1 MPVQLSA
8 IQGEICVRMMR
19 RHRDHCRNSASS
31 LMIAIASTAML
42 LGTGAAQAVDITNGS
57 TLTVNQD
64 SDFGAAGPVNFTGSG
79 GTVNFTASFVSDR
92 NFRFAAGSTGTL
104 TVGAGLTDQIG
115 SASGTGTLVKDGAG
129 TLKIKNGID
138 VGSVVV
144 NAGILDFSGLI
155 VADDM
160 TVNNGGAVAFS
171 QTVNMEYKNVISG
184 TGGLIKNGSNRL
196 ELWGQNTYTGT
207 TYINGG
213 TLQLGDLTGTGSGDS
228 TTYYGAIAGDVV
240 NNGVLDFYQYRKAD
254 TAPAPAPAGTL
265 AITDDAVNF
274 KGQISGT
281 GSVSIRNQMQ
291 LSGNNSYTGGTRLTS
306 AVYITANANLGAAS
320 GDLTFSGGG
329 QIVLGTSFDMARSI
343 HLLGSGRFQQ
353 SQDNM
358 NTTLSG
364 VIDGGGSLTLYTQ
377 GGGKITLTGNN
388 TYTGLTSISGNVQIG
403 NGGTSGS
410 IVGNVQNLG
419 TLTFNRSDTSRYAG
433 RHYGSGQL
441 IKNGTGTLIL
451 TGSNEM
457 TGGTTINAGTLQ
469 IGENDSAT
477 GSINGPITNH
487 GTLQFSGQNIVVSG
501 IISGTGKV
509 VQNGLMTTLSGNN
522 EYSGGTYIERG
533 ILQISSN
540 NNLGGPKSDIYFTG
554 PSTLRLLAAM
564 DSPRA
569 VHLNG
574 AAGTLDT
581 NGFNST
587 FSGPIDGSGTLI
599 KAGAGTL
606 TLTGKNSYTGG
617 TTLTGGTLF
626 LTADDDLGAISGALR
641 FAGGTLLADANNPFS
656 IARPII
662 VDTAGGTIQ
671 TDQDITLAGAISG
684 SGTLAK
690 TGSDRLILS
699 GNSGTFSGDM
709 AVNQGTLIVNGT
721 LGGAVLVNNQSVLG
735 GEGSI
740 LGKTTVKSGG
750 TLAGASGKTLTFGSD
765 LDLQA
770 GSSIHVTLAAAP
782 DTHEMFHVNGDLT
795 LNGVINVDTPQQ
807 PTPGLYRIFQ
817 YDGQLHGNGL
827 LLGTVDGVSG
837 NPDWSVQTAAPHQ
850 VNLLHAPGMEF
861 NFWNG
866 SNTAPNGTINGGDG
880 TWNTTTNNWTNE
892 DGSIVSIWTNDR
904 LAIFEGTAGTVT
916 IANGGSLKT
925 TGLIFMS
932 DGYHLT
938 GDTIALDKVDGN
950 APVIQ
955 VGDFNDDSKA
965 WSATIDTVLTGQDGL
980 HKTGNG
986 TLILTRDA
994 QYSGLTTIA
1003 AGTLQLG
1010 DGHAAGSIDTDVVLA
1025 GTHFDD
1031 AALIF
1036 DRSDDIGF
1044 SHTISGVGEVF
1055 KRGAGTTTFSG
1066 DNSFSGGLNV
1076 EAGTA
1081 KAGIAD
1087 HAFGSGRVKIAS
1099 GATLDLADLNQT
1111 IGGLD
1116 GLNPVDGNGQDGN
1129 ITLGA
1134 GTLTLNQDL
1143 HGDYSGVISGSG
1155 GIIKNGAGDLV

>member
-1 MPVQLSA
+1 MPLELSA
-8 IQGEICVRMMR
+8 IQCEKRVRMMI
-19 RHRDHCRNSASS
+19 RHRNSCRDSASL
-31 LMIAIASTAML
+31 LMIALASTTML
-42 LGTGAAQAVDITNGS
+42 LGTGAALAVDINNGN
-57 TLTVNQD
+57 TLTVGQD
-64 SDFGAAGPVNFTGSG
+64 SDFGAAGDVDFTGTGGSVNFT
-79 GTVNFTASFVSDR
+79 TSFVTAR
-92 NFRFAAGSTGTL
+92 GFRFAAGSTGTL

-115 SASGTGTLVKDGAG
+115 SASGTGTLVKEGAG
-129 TLKIKNGID
+129 TLQIKTRMD

-144 NAGILDFSGLI
+144 NAGILDFAGI
-155 VADDM
+155 TVADDI
-160 TVNNGGAVAFS
+160 TVNNSGAVSFS
-171 QTVNMEYKNVISG
+171 QTTNTEYERVISG

-196 ELWGQNTYTGT
+196 ELWGHNTYTGT

-228 TTYYGAIAGDVV
+228 TTYYGSIVGDVV
-240 NNGVLDFYQYRKAD
+240 NNGVLDFYQYRKSDAA
-254 TAPAPAPAGTL
+254 TGPASNL

-274 KGQISGT
+274 KGQISGS
-281 GSVSIRNQMQ
+281 GSVTIRSYQMQ
-291 LSGNNSYTGGTRLTS
+291 LSGNNSYTGGTRIS
-306 AVYITANANLGAAS
+306 GGVYITSNANLGAAS
-320 GDLTFSGGG
+320 GDITFSGGG
-329 QIVLGTSFDMARSI
+329 QITLGASFDMARSV
-343 HLLGSGRFQQ
+343 HLQGSGRFQQ

-364 VIDGGGSLTLYTQ
+364 VIDGGGGLTLNAQ
-377 GGGKITLTGNN
+377 GSGKFTLTGNN
-388 TYTGLTSISGNVQIG
+388 TYTGTTNIYGNVQIG

-410 IVGNVQNLG
+410 IVGNVQNFG
-419 TLTFNRSDTSRYAG
+419 TLIFNRSDTARYGG
-433 RHYGSGQL
+433 RQYGSG
-441 IKNGTGTLIL
+441 KMVKDGTGTLIL

-477 GSINGPITNH
+477 GSINGPITDY
-487 GTLQFSGQNIVVSG
+487 GTLQFSGQNITASGLVSG
-501 IISGTGKV
+501 SGKV

-522 EYSGGTYIERG
+522 IYTGGTYIERG
-533 ILQISSN
+533 ILQISSDK
-540 NNLGGPKSDIYFTG
+540 NLGGPKSDIYFTG

-574 AAGTLDT
+574 ATGTLDT

-587 FSGPIDGSGTLI
+587 FSGPIDGTGTLI

-606 TLTGKNSYTGG
+606 TLTGKNTYSGG

-626 LTADDDLGAISGALR
+626 LTADDDLGTISGALR
-641 FAGGTLLADANNPFS
+641 FAGGTLLADANNPFTV
-656 IARPII
+656 ARPII
-662 VDTAGGTIQ
+662 VDAAGGTIQ
-671 TDQDITLAGAISG
+671 TDQDITLAGTISG
-684 SGTLAK
+684 NGTLAK

-699 GNSGTFSGDM
+699 GNAGTFAGAM

-721 LGGAVLVNNQSVLG
+721 LGGAVLVNNQAVLG
-735 GEGSI
+735 GEGTI
-740 LGKTTVKSGG
+740 LGNTTISNGG
-750 TLAGASGKTLTFGSD
+750 TLAGASGKTLTFGAD

-770 GSSIHVTLAAAP
+770 GSSVHVTLAAAP
-782 DTHEMFHVNGDLT
+782 ETHEMFHVNGDLT

-807 PTPGLYRIFQ
+807 PTPGLYRIFE

-827 LLGTVDGVSG
+827 LLGTVDGVAG

-866 SNTAPNGTINGGDG
+866 SNTAPTGTINGGDG

-965 WSATIDTVLTGQDGL
+965 WTATIDTVLTGQDGL

-986 TLILTRDA
+986 TLILTKDA
-994 QYSGLTTIA
+994 QYSGVTTIA
-1003 AGTLQLG
+1003 SGSLQLG
-1010 DGHAAGSIDTDVVLA
+1010 DGHASGSVDTDIVLA

-1036 DRSDDIGF
+1036 DRSDDISF
-1044 SHTISGVGEVF
+1044 SHSISGIGAVF
-1055 KRGAGTTTFSG
+1055 KRGSGITTFAG

-1111 IGGLD
+1111 IGALM
-1116 GLNPVDGNGQDGN
+1116 
-1129 ITLGA
+1129 A
-1134 GTLTLNQDL
+1134 
-1143 HGDYSGVISGSG
+1143 
-1155 GIIKNGAGDLV
+1155 